1 MNIIIKEI
9 DASETW
15 DLRHRVM
22 WPEKNIDYV
31 KLEED
36 KAGIHFGLFKDDHL
50 ISVVSLFITDQQAQ
64 FRKFATDNNAQGQGY
79 GTKLL
84 AYLMGIVQ
92 ERYNINTIWCNAR
105 TEKAPFYKRFGMIET
120 DHKFIKEGIT
130 YVTMRTEGYSK
141 SRLH

>member
-36 KAGIHFGLFKDDHL
+36 QYGTHFGLFEGDRL
-50 ISVVSLFITDQQAQ
+50 LSVVSLFIVGQQAQ
-64 FRKFATDNNAQGQGY
+64 FRKFATDNNVQGQGY

-84 AYLMGIVQ
+84 GHLMEVA
-92 ERYNINTIWCNAR
+92 RHYNINKIWCNAR
-105 TEKAPFYKRFGMIET
+105 TEKASFYKRFGMIEVGEE
-120 DHKFIKEGIT
+120 FNKEGIS
-130 YVTMRTEGYSK
+130 YVKMQRTINS
-141 SRLH
+141 